1 MVIVA
6 NDEWLM
12 TNNKLWKKIIICHLS
27 LVINFVP
34 LCPNLKF

>member
-1 MVIVA
+1 MVIVT
-6 NDEWLM
+6 NDE
-12 TNNKLWKKIIICHLS
+12 LWKKNITCHLL